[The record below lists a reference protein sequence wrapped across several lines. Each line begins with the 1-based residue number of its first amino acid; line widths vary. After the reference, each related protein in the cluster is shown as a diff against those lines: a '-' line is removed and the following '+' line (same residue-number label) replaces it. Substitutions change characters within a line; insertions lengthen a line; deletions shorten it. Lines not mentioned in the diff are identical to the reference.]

1 MSNISIR
8 SRGGAVE
15 APTVEAINMQVRTA
29 MSVPFAAHMLKRKEA
44 PSVEPLDMQVRTAMS
59 VPFASYMTERKD
71 AK

>member
-1 MSNISIR
+1 MRASQIL
-8 SRGGAVE
+8 SRGGAGE
-15 APTVEAINMQVRTA
+15 APSVEPVNMQVRTA

-44 PSVEPLDMQVRTAMS
+44 PKVEPVELQVRTAMS